1 MEIKME
7 HNRRL
12 LGCQRKIRSFRANF
26 EKFLAIVQFNKV
38 QIMTASNFGII
49 DVSNSVSSWIN
60 GNRFEQVLEGH
71 TMEIM
76 CMDVSQIT
84 KAVVSYSQNLL
95 LVHVPIKS
103 EGAFMSDHVISLGSL
118 K

>member
-1 MEIKME
+1 
-7 HNRRL
+7 
-12 LGCQRKIRSFRANF
+12 
-26 EKFLAIVQFNKV
+26 
-38 QIMTASNFGII
+38 
-49 DVSNSVSSWIN
+49 
-60 GNRFEQVLEGH
+60 
-71 TMEIM
+71 MEIM

-95 LVHVPIKS
+95 LVHAPIKS